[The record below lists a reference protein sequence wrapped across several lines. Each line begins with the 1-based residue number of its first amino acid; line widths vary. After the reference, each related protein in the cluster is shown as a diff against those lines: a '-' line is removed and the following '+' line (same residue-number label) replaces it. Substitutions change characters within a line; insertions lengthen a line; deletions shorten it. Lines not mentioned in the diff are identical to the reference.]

1 VIDKFNLRIEDF
13 FGDIDLLKRR
23 VTNSISDFK
32 VEELFSNTFGTVSE
46 SLTSLKGGL
55 ESIDPTLVPAMEN
68 TLTRMQAS
76 LNTLK
81 EKTIAA
87 QKRQHDI
94 SLRQLDRVSINLFP
108 HSNLQEREMNL
119 IYYLNKYGLEFLR
132 WLRGELVIDKFMHQ
146 IINIE

>member
-1 VIDKFNLRIEDF
+1 
-13 FGDIDLLKRR
+13 
-23 VTNSISDFK
+23 
-32 VEELFSNTFGTVSE
+32 
-46 SLTSLKGGL
+46 
-55 ESIDPTLVPAMEN
+55 MEN
-68 TLTRMQAS
+68 TLTRMQAA

-87 QKRQHDI
+87 QKRQHEI

-108 HSNLQEREMNL
+108 HSNLQEREINL